1 MESSIKLIL
10 LSKECRRILVLAVK
24 SKYDLVTEIKFCIS
38 AVESEKQSWSLLDI
52 FELKVLEEAVILYS
66 YT

>member
-1 MESSIKLIL
+1 M
-10 LSKECRRILVLAVK
+10 RILVLAVK